1 MDVGIFKTSSAR
13 LTLWLLLPPLLMVS
27 IGLGSN
33 AWRVR
38 AQWQLEETEALSE
51 ILPPLIAARR
61 DVKGLFKGFGAA
73 SGNELGSEDQLIS
86 FLQDMA
92 QQNEFM
98 LDTVN
103 RVDRTRKTEVLP
115 IMNAVVRGRG
125 DFTAVQ
131 MYINEAKST
140 QQLLSVDAI
149 KVQKP
154 SEEAAEGM
162 YDVEIVFELLLLD
175 EMKSV
180 AGGV

>member
-1 MDVGIFKTSSAR
+1 
-13 LTLWLLLPPLLMVS
+13 
-27 IGLGSN
+27 
-33 AWRVR
+33 
-38 AQWQLEETEALSE
+38 
-51 ILPPLIAARR
+51 
-61 DVKGLFKGFGAA
+61 
-73 SGNELGSEDQLIS
+73 
-86 FLQDMA
+86 
-92 QQNEFM
+92 
-98 LDTVN
+98 
-103 RVDRTRKTEVLP
+103 
-115 IMNAVVRGRG
+115 MNAVVRGRG